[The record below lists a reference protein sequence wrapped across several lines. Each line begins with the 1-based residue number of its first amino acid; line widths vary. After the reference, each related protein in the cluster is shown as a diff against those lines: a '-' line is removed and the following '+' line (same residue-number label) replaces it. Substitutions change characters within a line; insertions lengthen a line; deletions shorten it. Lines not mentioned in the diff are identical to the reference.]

1 MALVPRAHEFKGVGP
16 DGVEGSGLAW
26 TGKHAFLGTRV
37 FNLPV
42 LIDGMNE
49 KGHTGGM
56 LNAPTTA
63 VYQSPTGDDARNSI
77 AGYQL
82 INYVL
87 SNFATTDEVKAGLP
101 KIFVNGVAL
110 TMFGGVPRIHVT
122 PHDIQGKS
130 IVVEYLE
137 GKLVIT
143 DNPVGAMANDPPIS
157 WRLTNVN
164 AYANLSPFGAP
175 NRVFAGETFGPQSIG
190 SGLHG
195 LREDF
200 SSPSRLLRAFFFSQN
215 APLYATKVPKVDAAW
230 NMINMFDIPPGS
242 AMVDTEEQAEAKLKA
257 GKDPEYDYTTH
268 TVVADTQNLVYY
280 FRPFGSLNISRVD
293 MKTQDLDGK
302 DIKTWPVQTGSEE
315 LK

>member
-1 MALVPRAHEFKGVGP
+1 MAAAPRDRGRGYRT
-16 DGVEGSGLAW
+16 S
-26 TGKHAFLGTRV
+26 TRRTRV
-37 FNLPV
+37 FGLPV

-49 KGHTGGM
+49 KGLTGGM

-63 VYQSPTGDDARNSI
+63 FYRSPTGDDAKNSI

-82 INYVL
+82 INYAL

-101 KIFVNGVAL
+101 KIVVNNAEL
-110 TMFGGVPRIHVT
+110 KLFGGVPRIHAT
-122 PHDIQGKS
+122 LHDLQGKS

-137 GKLVIT
+137 GKLVTT
-143 DNPVGAMANDPPIS
+143 DNPVGAMANDSPIG
-157 WRLTNVN
+157 WHLANVN

-175 NRVFAGETFGPQSIG
+175 NRVFADETFGPQSIG

-195 LREDF
+195 LPGDF
-200 SSPSRLLRAFFFSQN
+200 SSPSRFLRVFFFSQ
-215 APLYATKVPKVDAAW
+215 YAQQYARQVPKIDAAW
-230 NMINMFDIPPGS
+230 NLINMFDISPGS
-242 AMVDTEEQAEAKLKA
+242 AIVDTEEQTDAKLKD

-268 TVVADTQNLVYY
+268 TVVADAQNLVYY
-280 FRPFGSLNISRVD
+280 FRPYGSLNISRVH

-302 DIKTWPVQTGSEE
+302 DIKTWPVQASTIFQE